1 MTENW
6 FVVYDTGFLPDTVI
20 RLGQL
25 VTDPRKPA
33 ETLQQTPVE
42 IDPGEMT
49 VEAQT
54 ERNVVFQKH
63 SESGF
68 ALGLSAAVLS
78 ILPCGIGGNAQK
90 GTIHRYEI
98 NKVERRMFRPSR
110 KYVQASVQQPDV
122 LKYLARHR
130 YRKSLFMIVG
140 IKVGFNGQVVHQ
152 RKYSRGG
159 HLSGSIPGA
168 VTGVPVDLG
177 ASVRHDTIDHSY
189 ERKAIP
195 ASFVFAYR
203 LREIRYFKKD
213 NSTTDTDFTKGAE
226 LHCLDESSDAVIQP
240 ARKEPTYLGTV
251 DEIDIDGI
259 VGEDFEE
266 DD

>member
-1 MTENW
+1 M
-6 FVVYDTGFLPDTVI
+6 YDTGFLPDTVI

-33 ETLQQTPVE
+33 ETIQKAPVE
-42 IDPGEMT
+42 IDPVEMT

-54 ERNVVFQKH
+54 ERNVVFQKN
-63 SESGF
+63 SENGF
-68 ALGLSAAVLS
+68 GVGLSAAVFS
-78 ILPCGIGGNAQK
+78 ILPCGIGGNTNK
-90 GTIHRYEI
+90 GTTHRYEI

-110 KYVQASVQQPDV
+110 KYVQQSVQQPEV
-122 LKYLARHR
+122 LEYLARNR

-140 IKVGFNGQVVHQ
+140 IKVGFNAHVFHQ
-152 RKYSRGG
+152 RKLGRGA

-177 ASVRHDTIDHSY
+177 TSIRHDTIDQSY
-189 ERKAIP
+189 ERKVIP
-195 ASFVFAYR
+195 TAFVFAYR

-213 NSTTDTDFTKGAE
+213 NSATDTDFTKGAE
-226 LHCLDESSDAVIQP
+226 LHCLDDDRNTFVQP
-240 ARKEPTYLGTV
+240 DPKEQNYLGTV

-266 DD
+266 DE